1 MQKKIA
7 LQQYAESDAL
17 SQSFLKAVLANRT
30 SKKVNLQMVLGSYVD
45 AYITCNDIIDD
56 LYVVRDIKLTDTQYK
71 IIHNI
76 AEKGEW
82 TKEVIQAAINEVGY
96 YNNRHKDN
104 VDEDKRIDEF
114 LPFEDIYKDLVN
126 GKKIVSTSTRDE
138 AELIANVILSDKKAG
153 RYMDGNFQQALYWE
167 HDGVNCKG
175 LLDVQGNNFITD
187 LKITDTSLR
196 DWRYI
201 ARKFR
206 YDFQLSYYQYGAG
219 TNPDVY
225 IVVYSTADKAVDVF
239 KLSELDLEI
248 GRFGC
253 NRHKSKLILAE
264 DVYQEQEVIYGWEDA
279 ISIYKEAKERNLPDF
294 NVGYTEFVNPL
305 NIWL

>member
-1 MQKKIA
+1 MQKLIQ
-7 LQQYAESDAL
+7 LSQYAESDAL
-17 SQSFLKAVLANRT
+17 SQSFLKSVLANKT
-30 SKKVNLQMVLGSYVD
+30 SKKVNLQMTLGSYTD
-45 AYITCNDIIDD
+45 AYITCNDIIDE
-56 LYVVRDIKLTDTQYK
+56 LYSVRDINLTDTQYK

-76 AEKGEW
+76 AEKRVWSRES
-82 TKEVIQAAINEVGY
+82 IQAAINEVGY

-114 LPFEDIYKDLVN
+114 LPFEDIYNDLIS
-126 GKKIVSTSTRDE
+126 GKKIVSTSTKKE
-138 AELIANVILSDKKAG
+138 AEVIANFILSDKKAG
-153 RYMDGNFQQALYWE
+153 KYMDGDYQQAIYWQHE
-167 HDGVNCKG
+167 DVNCKG
-175 LLDVQGNNFITD
+175 LLDVQGNGFITD
-187 LKITDTSLR
+187 LKITDSSLR
-196 DWRYI
+196 DWKYI

-206 YDFQLSYYQYGAG
+206 YDFQLSYYRYGTG

-225 IVVYSTADKAVDVF
+225 IVVYSTADRAVDVF

-253 NRHKSKLILAE
+253 NRNKSKLILFE

-294 NVGYTEFVNPL
+294 NVSYSELVNPL
-305 NIWL
+305 NVWL